1 MRIIKDKVGTMPLST
16 WFKNELRTKT
26 DVFYE

>member
-1 MRIIKDKVGTMPLST
+1 MPLST

-26 DVFYE
+26 DVFYGWRSALW